1 MTASREKKSRL
12 ARRGVELIDAASPDK
27 IQEKVRE
34 TVSDA
39 ATSAVLDA
47 VRSFSG
53 EQDERRPGPLDEVI
67 AERKL
72 SGAIA
77 AMDALGEESF
87 DRRLAAAAAA
97 GATADRRRET
107 LRRTLG
113 DLRTTFPEESRE
125 FAVLIFSCMELI
137 EAWNA
142 PPEGGAAP
150 SAAELTRKEALL
162 TKVAALLEPRAGEAL
177 QSFVTHIVT
186 TSRKARERG

>member
-77 AMDALGEESF
+77 AMDALGEE
-87 DRRLAAAAAA
+87 
-97 GATADRRRET
+97 
-107 LRRTLG
+107 
-113 DLRTTFPEESRE
+113 
-125 FAVLIFSCMELI
+125 
-137 EAWNA
+137 
-142 PPEGGAAP
+142 
-150 SAAELTRKEALL
+150 
-162 TKVAALLEPRAGEAL
+162 
-177 QSFVTHIVT
+177 
-186 TSRKARERG
+186 